1 MSAQQQ
7 PLPLNRAG
15 SHDARFAAWAR
26 QNPHIVDA
34 FEAFALELVRA
45 GRRRIGAKLILERL
59 RWETLTRTVD
69 ARDFKINNDHGARLA
84 RLVAQRHPE
93 LRDVFS
99 FRAMPTSDAA

>member
-1 MSAQQQ
+1 MSMQQ

-15 SHDARFAAWAR
+15 SHDARFSAWAS

-59 RWETLTRTVD
+59 RFDTALRPAEPG
-69 ARDFKINNDHGARLA
+69 FKINQYDMGSRLA

-99 FRAMPTSDAA
+99 FRAMPTSDAT

>member
-1 MSAQQQ
+1 LSAQQQ

-15 SHDARFAAWAR
+15 SHDARFFAWAS

-59 RWETLTRTVD
+59 RFDTALRPAEPG
-69 ARDFKINNDHGARLA
+69 FKINNDMGSRLA

-93 LRDVFS
+93 LRDVFA

>member
-1 MSAQQQ
+1 MSMQQ

-15 SHDARFAAWAR
+15 SHDARFSAWAS

-45 GRRRIGAKLILERL
+45 GRGRIGAKLILERL

-69 ARDFKINNDHGARLA
+69 ARDFKINNDMGSRLA

-99 FRAMPTSDAA
+99 FRAMPTSDDA